1 MAENDQKD
9 ILNFHQMALDDRILK
24 AIAKLG
30 WLEPTLIQERAIPLI
45 LQNKDVLVR
54 ARTGSGKTGA
64 FAIPMIQK
72 IINMKQ
78 AALVQETKALVLSP
92 SKELCNQLTKNINE
106 LTAKC
111 SKDVSCVDISD
122 QVDPSIHEPLL
133 AERPDIVVA
142 TPARALLHLKAKT
155 LQLQTSLDLLIID
168 EADLVFSFGYE
179 EDMKAVMKYLPKLYQ
194 AVLASATLSEDVLSL
209 KHLILHNPVILKLEE
224 PAVAPVSQLA
234 HYHILAEEDEK
245 ATILYTLLKLNLVQ
259 GKTII
264 FVNTVDKC
272 YKLKLYLEQFKI
284 STCVLNSELP
294 AKARCHAVYQFN
306 QGLYDVIIASDEK
319 ALETPQI
326 NSNNNNRKRKRD
338 KESGVSRGIDFQF
351 VSNVINFDFPLD
363 IQCYVHRAGRT
374 ARGKNQGT
382 ALSFVSIREQ
392 DHMNEVNE
400 YLMTNL
406 QEDDFIIKPYQFNL
420 DEVKGFEYRA
430 KDAWRS
436 VTKIAVR
443 EARLKE
449 IKQEIL
455 NSQKLKNYFQDNPT
469 DLESLRHDKALHTVR
484 FQSHLADVPDYMVP
498 SALRKLAKIEDD
510 GNEDLTQEPIT
521 DEEYNKQYEEY
532 RIKSRSMSEVVAKKK
547 YKEKRRSAENAY
559 HKKQANPLIGMKFS
573 GLKKKG

>member
-1 MAENDQKD
+1 M
-9 ILNFHQMALDDRILK
+9 
-24 AIAKLG
+24 
-30 WLEPTLIQERAIPLI
+30 
-45 LQNKDVLVR
+45 
-54 ARTGSGKTGA
+54 
-64 FAIPMIQK
+64 
-72 IINMKQ
+72 
-78 AALVQETKALVLSP
+78 
-92 SKELCNQLTKNINE
+92 
-106 LTAKC
+106 KC
-111 SKDVSCVDISD
+111 SHDVKCVDISE
-122 QVDPSIHEPLL
+122 QVDVSVQAPLL
-133 AERPDIVVA
+133 VDRPDIVVA
-142 TPARALLHLKAKT
+142 TPARALAHLKANT
-155 LQLQTSLDLLIID
+155 LDLKSSLEIVIID

-179 EDMKAVMKYLPKLYQ
+179 DDMKAVLKFLPKLYQ

-209 KHLILHNPVILKLEE
+209 KHLVLRHPVILKLEE
-224 PAVAPVSQLA
+224 PPVAPVSQLS
-234 HYHILAEEDEK
+234 HYHILAQEDEK

-306 QGLYDVIIASDEK
+306 QGLYDIIIASDER

-326 NSNNNNRKRKRD
+326 SSTNNRKRKRD

-363 IQCYVHRAGRT
+363 IQCYIHRAGRT

-382 ALSFVSIREQ
+382 ALSFVSLREQ
-392 DHMNEVNE
+392 DLMNEVNE
-400 YLMTNL
+400 FLMSNL
-406 QEDDFIIKPYQFNL
+406 HEEDFIIKPYQFNL

-455 NSQKLKNYFQDNPT
+455 NSQKLKNYFEDNPS

-484 FQSHLADVPDYMVP
+484 TQSHLAFVPDYIVP
-498 SALRKLAKIEDD
+498 PALRKLAGITDD
-510 GNEDLTQEPIT
+510 DLDGDVRAEPIT
-521 DEEYNKQYEEY
+521 DEEYTKQYDEYTKRVRAAPEEVGK
-532 RIKSRSMSEVVAKKK
+532 RK
-547 YKEKRRSAENAY
+547 YKARRQTAEKAY
-559 HKKQANPLIGMKFS
+559 QKKQANPLLGMNFT
-573 GLKKKG
+573 GIKKKKT

>member
-1 MAENDQKD
+1 MSECN
-9 ILNFHQMALDDRILK
+9 ILNFHEMGLDDRILK

-72 IINMKQ
+72 IINLKQ
-78 AALVQETKALVLSP
+78 TAQVQETKALVLSP
-92 SKELCNQLTKNINE
+92 SKELCNQLHKNIQE
-106 LTAKC
+106 LTMKC
-111 SKDVSCVDISD
+111 SRDVKCVDISE
-122 QVDPSIHEPLL
+122 QVDVSVQEPLL
-133 AERPDIVVA
+133 VERPDIVVA
-142 TPARALLHLKAKT
+142 TPARALAHLKAKT
-155 LQLQTSLDLLIID
+155 LDLKSSLEIVIID

-179 EDMKAVMKYLPKLYQ
+179 DDMKAVLKFLPKLYQ
-194 AVLASATLSEDVLSL
+194 AILASATLSEDVLSL
-209 KHLILHNPVILKLEE
+209 KHLILRNPVILKLEE
-224 PAVAPVSQLA
+224 PAIAPVSQLA
-234 HYHILAEEDEK
+234 HYHILAQEDEK

-326 NSNNNNRKRKRD
+326 NSTNNRKRKRD

-363 IQCYVHRAGRT
+363 IQCYIHRAGRT

-382 ALSFVSIREQ
+382 ALSFVSLREQ
-392 DHMNEVNE
+392 DLMNDVNE

-406 QEDDFIIKPYQFNL
+406 HEDDFIIKPYQFNL

-436 VTKIAVR
+436 VLHI
-443 EARLKE
+443 E
-449 IKQEIL
+449 IYPSN
-455 NSQKLKNYFQDNPT
+455 NSRIPQNYFEDNPT
-469 DLESLRHDKALHTVR
+469 DLETLRHDKALYTVR
-484 FQSHLADVPDYMVP
+484 IQSHLADVPDYIVP
-498 SALRKLAKIEDD
+498 PALKKLARIEDD
-510 GNEDLTQEPIT
+510 GDEDVRAEPIT

-532 RIKSRSMSEVVAKKK
+532 KKRSKSMSERGEERWARNFN
-547 YKEKRRSAENAY
+547 E
-559 HKKQANPLIGMKFS
+559 
-573 GLKKKG
+573 